1 MFSSRSIKSFATST
15 IPRLAATLAVGL
27 LAPGIGAAQSAGGA
41 PAARQAAAT
50 QVIEAFA
57 RAADRRDVAGLE
69 QVLHPSFRV
78 MFALDAAKPP
88 TQLDRAQF
96 LGMVRDGKIGG
107 ADRQVV
113 VSGFAT
119 TDRFASASARM
130 QHKDASFEGVYA
142 LVEQDG
148 RWWLLQEAVTM
159 MKTGAAR

>member
-1 MFSSRSIKSFATST
+1 MFSIRSFTAST
-15 IPRLAATLAVGL
+15 LPRLAMTMAVGV
-27 LAPGIGAAQSAGGA
+27 LAPGLGAAQSASGA
-41 PAARQAAAT
+41 PPARQVAAT
-50 QVIEAFA
+50 QLIEAFA
-57 RAADRRDVAGLE
+57 RAADRRDVAALE
-69 QVLHPSFRV
+69 QVLHPTFRTL
-78 MFALDAAKPP
+78 FTLDAAKPP

-113 VSGFAT
+113 VSGLAT
-119 TDRFASASARM
+119 TERFASASARM

-159 MKTGAAR
+159 KTGAAR

>member
-1 MFSSRSIKSFATST
+1 MFSIRSFTTST
-15 IPRLAATLAVGL
+15 MPRLAMTVATAM
-27 LAPGIGAAQSAGGA
+27 LAPGLVAAQSANGV
-41 PAARQAAAT
+41 PPARQVAAT

-57 RAADRRDVAGLE
+57 RAADRRDVAALE
-69 QVLHPSFRV
+69 QVLHPSFRTL
-78 MFALDAAKPP
+78 FTLDAAKPP

-96 LGMVRDGKIGG
+96 LGMVREGKIGG

-113 VSGFAT
+113 VSGLAT
-119 TDRFASASARM
+119 ADRFASASARM

-159 MKTGAAR
+159 KTGAVR

>member
-1 MFSSRSIKSFATST
+1 MFSIRSFTTST
-15 IPRLAATLAVGL
+15 MPRLALGLAVGIM
-27 LAPGIGAAQSAGGA
+27 APGLGAAQGA
-41 PAARQAAAT
+41 NTAPQARQAAAT

-78 MFALDAAKPP
+78 MFTLDAAKPP

-96 LGMVRDGKIGG
+96 LGMVREGKIGG

-113 VSGFAT
+113 VSGLAT
-119 TDRFASASARM
+119 TERFASASARM
-130 QHKDASFEGVYA
+130 QHKDASFDGVYV

-148 RWWLLQEAVTM
+148 RWWLLQEAVM

>member
-1 MFSSRSIKSFATST
+1 MFSIRSFATST
-15 IPRLAATLAVGL
+15 MPRLAMGLAVGI
-27 LAPGIGAAQSAGGA
+27 LAPGLGVAQGVNAV
-41 PAARQAAAT
+41 PQARHTAAT

-78 MFALDAAKPP
+78 MFTLDAAKPP

-96 LGMVRDGKIGG
+96 LGMVREGKIGG

-113 VSGFAT
+113 VSGLAT
-119 TDRFASASARM
+119 TGRFASASARM
-130 QHKDASFEGVYA
+130 EHKDASFEGVYA

-159 MKTGAAR
+159 KTGAAR

>member
-1 MFSSRSIKSFATST
+1 MFSFRSFTT
-15 IPRLAATLAVGL
+15 FTMPRVALAVGM
-27 LAPGIGAAQSAGGA
+27 LAPGLGAAQSANGA
-41 PAARQAAAT
+41 PQARQAAAT

-57 RAADRRDVAGLE
+57 RAADRRDVPALE

-78 MFALDAAKPP
+78 MFTLDATKPP

-119 TDRFASASARM
+119 TDHFASASARM
-130 QHKDASFEGVYA
+130 QHKEASFEGVYA

-148 RWWLLQEAVTM
+148 RWWLLQEAVAM
-159 MKTGAAR
+159 KKTGAAR

>member
-1 MFSSRSIKSFATST
+1 MFSIRSFTTST
-15 IPRLAATLAVGL
+15 MPRLAIALAVGM
-27 LAPGIGAAQSAGGA
+27 LAPGLGAAQGTNAA
-41 PAARQAAAT
+41 PRALQAAAT

-57 RAADRRDVAGLE
+57 RAADRRDVAALE

-78 MFALDAAKPP
+78 LFTVDTTKAP

-107 ADRQVV
+107 ADRQVL
-113 VSGFAT
+113 VSGFAA

-130 QHKDASFEGVYA
+130 QRKDASFEGVYA

-159 MKTGAAR
+159 KKTGAAR

>member
-1 MFSSRSIKSFATST
+1 MFPIRSFITST
-15 IPRLAATLAVGL
+15 MPRLAMSMAIGTLVPGL
-27 LAPGIGAAQSAGGA
+27 GAAQGGNTA
-41 PAARQAAAT
+41 PQARQAAAT

-96 LGMVRDGKIGG
+96 LAMVREGKIGG
-107 ADRQVV
+107 ADRQVL
-113 VSGFAT
+113 VSGLAT

-148 RWWLLQEAVTM
+148 RWWLLQEAVV
-159 MKTGAAR
+159 MKTGVTR

>member
-1 MFSSRSIKSFATST
+1 MFMFSIRSFTTST
-15 IPRLAATLAVGL
+15 MPRLAMALAVGM
-27 LAPGIGAAQSAGGA
+27 LAPGLSAAQGAIGA
-41 PAARQAAAT
+41 PPARQAAAT
-50 QVIEAFA
+50 QVIEDFA
-57 RAADRRDVAGLE
+57 RAADRRDVAALE

-78 MFALDAAKPP
+78 MFTLDAAKPP
-88 TQLDRAQF
+88 TLLDRAQF

-159 MKTGAAR
+159 KTGAAR

>member
-1 MFSSRSIKSFATST
+1 MMVSIRSFATST
-15 IPRLAATLAVGL
+15 VPRLATAIALGI
-27 LAPGIGAAQSAGGA
+27 LAPGLGAAQGASAA
-41 PAARQAAAT
+41 PHARHAAAT

-78 MFALDAAKPP
+78 MFTLDAAKPP

-96 LGMVRDGKIGG
+96 LGMVREGKIGG

-113 VSGFAT
+113 VSGLAST
-119 TDRFASASARM
+119 ERFASASARM
-130 QHKDASFEGVYA
+130 QHRDASFEGVYV

-159 MKTGAAR
+159 KTGATR

>member
-1 MFSSRSIKSFATST
+1 MFSNQSMKSLAIST
-15 IPRLAATLAVGL
+15 LPRLAATFAVGL
-27 LAPGIGAAQSAGGA
+27 LAPGIVAAQSAGA
-41 PAARQAAAT
+41 EPSARQAAAT
-50 QVIEAFA
+50 QIIEAFA

-96 LGMVRDGKIGG
+96 LGMVRDGKVGG

-113 VSGFAT
+113 VSGFT
-119 TDRFASASARM
+119 TSDRFASASARM

-142 LVEQDG
+142 LVEQNG

-159 MKTGAAR
+159 KTGAAR

>member
-1 MFSSRSIKSFATST
+1 MFSIRSFTTST
-15 IPRLAATLAVGL
+15 MPRLIMTMAVGML
-27 LAPGIGAAQSAGGA
+27 TPGLGAAQSASGA
-41 PAARQAAAT
+41 PPTRHAAAT

-57 RAADRRDVAGLE
+57 RAADRRDVAALE
-69 QVLHPSFRV
+69 QVLHPTFRTL
-78 MFALDAAKPP
+78 FTLDAAKPP

-113 VSGFAT
+113 VSGLAT
-119 TDRFASASARM
+119 TERFASASARM

-142 LVEQDG
+142 LLEQDG

-159 MKTGAAR
+159 KTGAAR